1 MPWFPELL
9 VAHHLEPVPSKDSWQ
24 TVPFYSGI
32 LDMTPECLLASWA
45 GRPAVEDPR
54 VGPVS
59 GTEEFLDYVR
69 ATREWLAL
77 GDAQVVTVS
86 VLNSAERSVEEV
98 VLELCVAGER
108 HQLPVAVVA
117 EWDLEHRLTS
127 IRIYHS
133 LWPLFPNHEVRV
145 PSISAQDHVRL
156 PSVVRQNQ
164 RAREAEDPEA
174 ILATYEADA
183 VVCVSGNGPHT
194 LNTPQ
199 CFGGPGTSVGAEEL
213 RRLYATP
220 SVPGTKPVVEI
231 RTATD
236 DGRRCAVE
244 FQVTHFSEPNPDQVG
259 LTVFELGATGRIA
272 RERSYRVTRSASR
285 PANVWSDP
293 LRPPGRITRRAHLAL
308 VPRENAELAG
318 D

>member
-9 VAHHLEPVPSKDSWQ
+9 VANHLEPVPSPDSWQ
-24 TVPFYSGI
+24 TVPFYQGI
-32 LDMTPECLLASWA
+32 MDMTPECLLASWA
-45 GRPAVEDPR
+45 GPPAVEDPR
-54 VGPVS
+54 VGPVTGS
-59 GTEEFLDYVR
+59 ADFVDYAR

-77 GDAQVVTVS
+77 ADAQVVAVS
-86 VLNSAERSVEEV
+86 VLNSAGRSVEEV

-133 LWPLFPNHEVRV
+133 LWPLFPNHDVHV
-145 PSISAQDHVRL
+145 PAIPAQDHVRL
-156 PSVVRQNQ
+156 PSVIRQNQ
-164 RAREAEDPEA
+164 RAREAEDPDA

-183 VVCVSGNGPHT
+183 VVCMSGNGPRT
-194 LNTPQ
+194 LNTPAG
-199 CFGGPGTSVGAEEL
+199 FGGAGTSAGADEL

-220 SVPGTKPVVEI
+220 SVAGTKPVMEI

-244 FQVTHFSEPNPDQVG
+244 FQVTRFSEPHPEQVG
-259 LTVFELGATGRIA
+259 LTVFELGVTGRIA
-272 RERSYRVTRSASR
+272 RERSYRVARSTPL
-285 PANVWSDP
+285 PADVWTHP
-293 LRPPGRITRRAHLAL
+293 ARPPGRIARRAHLAL

>member
-9 VAHHLEPVPSKDSWQ
+9 VANHLEPVSSPDSWQ
-24 TVPFYSGI
+24 TVPFYQGI
-32 LDMTPECLLASWA
+32 MDMTPECLLASWA
-45 GRPAVEDPR
+45 GRPAIEDPR
-54 VGPVS
+54 VGPV
-59 GTEEFLDYVR
+59 TEVADFLDYVR
-69 ATREWLAL
+69 TTREWLAL
-77 GDAQVVTVS
+77 ADAQAVAVS
-86 VLNSAERSVEEV
+86 VLNSAGRSVEQV

-133 LWPLFPNHEVRV
+133 LWPLFPNHEVHV
-145 PSISAQDHVRL
+145 PSIPAPDQVRL
-156 PSVVRQNQ
+156 PSVVRENQ
-164 RAREAEDPEA
+164 RAREAEDPDA
-174 ILATYEADA
+174 ILATYEPDA

-199 CFGGPGTSVGAEEL
+199 GFGGAGTSTGADEL

-220 SVPGTKPVVEI
+220 SVPGTKPVVEL
-231 RTATD
+231 RTATG

-244 FQVTHFSEPNPDQVG
+244 FQVTRFSEPQPDQVG

-272 RERSYRVTRSASR
+272 
-285 PANVWSDP
+285 
-293 LRPPGRITRRAHLAL
+293 AHLVRGA
-308 VPRENAELAG
+308 VDRAARRRVVRPGSAARPDRASGPPRARTQGECRAG
-318 D
+318 R